1 MKLKFSFR
9 TLNDKQLAILLVI
22 SFLVLLTLVLAV
34 YYQTKSK
41 KINSPALNDVGAEQ
55 NLVNDKTEVLD
66 HPEFMEDSEKE
77 SFSVSKDLKIQIIK
91 RGADGKTEVYKIIKD
106 DSEIIADPREIKAIQ
121 PISAY

>member
-9 TLNDKQLAILLVI
+9 TLNDKQLAILLAI
-22 SFLVLLTLVLAV
+22 SFLVLLILVLAV
-34 YYQTKSK
+34 YYQSKSK
-41 KINSPALNDVGAEQ
+41 KINNPALNDFGVEQ
-55 NLVNDKTEVLD
+55 NLINDKTEVLD